1 MGLEESAWTDSL
13 VTALDRLDA
22 TARPHVLADMAMAYY
37 LARGDNDPVEVAR
50 WRVDPLGLPRDAIP
64 EGLSDRNRHVP

>member
-13 VTALDRLDA
+13 VTALDRLAA

-37 LARGDNDPVEVAR
+37 LTRGDNDPVEVAR
-50 WRVDPLGLPRDAIP
+50 
-64 EGLSDRNRHVP
+64 